1 MRILSIRPNLT
12 FKSNEPIDK
21 TPKSFQVDVPKLMG
35 VCGEELA
42 QRDAFIRTGATL
54 DVVRLKNLGID
65 NFRLVDSKSVRGQ
78 SLTAKPQQLFQEL
91 KESGIETVIDLRREG
106 SPTSQYA
113 RKCEAAGLRYMHFQT
128 NDSFPAFNC
137 RGSNKI
143 SCDEF
148 AKLMDGYT
156 NQMVDFFDEMSNGRV
171 YIGCLLGLHRTD
183 MAVAMNYLLNPVE
196 PESPP
201 FLSHMF
207 IKEEPNLTG
216 KRIGSAKN
224 LLRNLTEEHRLKL
237 GLPEGFN
244 DIFDVRIAKLKIMNM
259 FIK

>member
-1 MRILSIRPNLT
+1 MRILSIGPKLS
-12 FKSNEPIDK
+12 FSSNSLDDK
-21 TPKSFQVDVPKLMG
+21 PKKFQVNIPHLLNEHRDILL
-35 VCGEELA
+35 E
-42 QRDAFIRTGATL
+42 RDAFIRSGATL
-54 DVVRLKNLGID
+54 DVVRLKNLGIE

-78 SLTAKPQQLFQEL
+78 CLTAKPQQLFQDL
-91 KESGIETVIDLRREG
+91 KEAGIETVIDLRREG
-106 SPTSQYA
+106 SPSSQYA
-113 RKCEAAGLRYMHFQT
+113 RKCEAAGLRYIHFQT

-143 SCDEF
+143 SSDEF

-156 NQMVDFFDEMSNGRV
+156 SQMVDFFDEMSNGRV

-207 IKEEPNLTG
+207 IKDEPNLTG
-216 KRIGSAKN
+216 KRIGAAKN

-244 DIFDVRIAKLKIMNM
+244 EIFGVRVAKLKLMNM
-259 FIK
+259 FLK

>member
-1 MRILSIRPNLT
+1 MRILSIGPKLSFT
-12 FKSNEPIDK
+12 SNDLDGK
-21 TPKSFQVDVPKLMG
+21 PKSFKINFPNLMNE
-35 VCGEELA
+35 CGSELA
-42 QRDAFIRTGATL
+42 QRDAFIRNSATL
-54 DVVRLKNLGID
+54 DVVRLKNLGIE

-78 SLTAKPQQLFQEL
+78 CLTAKPQQLFHEL
-91 KESGIETVIDLRREG
+91 KEAGIETVIDLRREG
-106 SPTSQYA
+106 SPSSQYA

-156 NQMVDFFDEMSNGRV
+156 SQMVDFFDEMSNGRV

-207 IKEEPNLTG
+207 IKDEPNLTG
-216 KRIGSAKN
+216 KRIGSVKN
-224 LLRNLTEEHRLKL
+224 LLRNLTEEHRLNL

-244 DIFDVRIAKLKIMNM
+244 EIFGVRIAKLKIMNM
-259 FIK
+259 FLK